1 MSGVA
6 ASMLWRQVIQICLM
20 RSLGINS
27 LSCSAL
33 SPPSSTVYNRMS
45 ARVALRGCSSRV
57 PSVVCAS
64 LCACVRVSAPVL
76 LMPAHVLWG
85 LHACAEFAPQTPTH
99 STLWGHALSMPPV
112 PHAAI
117 AAVT

>member
-6 ASMLWRQVIQICLM
+6 ASVLWRQVIQICLM
-20 RSLGINS
+20 RCGCGVVLLLFERSLGINS

-45 ARVALRGCSSRV
+45 TRVALRGCSSRV

-64 LCACVRVSAPVL
+64 VCACVRVSAPVL

-85 LHACAEFAPQTPTH
+85 LHACAEFAPQTPT
-99 STLWGHALSMPPV
+99 TVLSGGM
-112 PHAAI
+112 A
-117 AAVT
+117 